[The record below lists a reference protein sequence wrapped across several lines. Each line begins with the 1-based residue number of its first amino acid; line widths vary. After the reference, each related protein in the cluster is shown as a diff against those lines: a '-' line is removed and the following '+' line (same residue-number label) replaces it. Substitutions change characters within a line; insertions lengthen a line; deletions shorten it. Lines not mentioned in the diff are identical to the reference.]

1 MFFRMIKKIGSN
13 FTPVE
18 KEEEE
23 ALMIARVIILGP
35 PWMRLIENWF
45 YAGAANKESNLRT
58 WKVLFLM
65 ANQRDKFSKAKG
77 DIMEKLGSFS
87 RFTED

>member
-1 MFFRMIKKIGSN
+1 
-13 FTPVE
+13 
-18 KEEEE
+18 
-23 ALMIARVIILGP
+23 
-35 PWMRLIENWF
+35 MRLIENWF